1 MCTMQALGQATQA
14 VMELIISV
22 LCWQNVQH
30 KSQPLRT
37 HLVLSFSTSRYCVL
51 LRVELT

>member
-14 VMELIISV
+14 DMELITSA
-22 LCWQNVQH
+22 LCWQNVKQN

-37 HLVLSFSTSRYCVL
+37 HLVLSFLTSRYCA
-51 LRVELT
+51 